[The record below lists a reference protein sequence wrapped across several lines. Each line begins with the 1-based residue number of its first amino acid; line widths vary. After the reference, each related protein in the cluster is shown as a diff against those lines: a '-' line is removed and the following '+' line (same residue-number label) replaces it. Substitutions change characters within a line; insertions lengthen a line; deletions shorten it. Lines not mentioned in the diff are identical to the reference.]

1 MSEDRSSQIRN
12 LIALGKEQGYLTYAD
27 INDCLPD
34 DIVDPEQLEDIVNM
48 INDMGI
54 TVFETTPDIP
64 GGYGLGY
71 ACGTRARTRLR
82 RTGRDCGGPATG
94 RSVHPRST
102 GNTGVEGSA

>member
-27 INDCLPD
+27 ISDCLPD

-54 TVFETTPDIP
+54 TVFETTPDADMLMLASESITDEDAAEEAAAASWAGP
-64 GGYGLGY
+64 PTRC
-71 ACGTRARTRLR
+71 ACTCARW
-82 RTGRDCGGPATG
+82 GR
-94 RSVHPRST
+94 
-102 GNTGVEGSA
+102 